1 MIESLFY
8 WLFALLALVGATF
21 VVLHPSVVYSAL
33 GLLLTFMMVAGIF
46 ALNNADFV
54 AISQVLVY
62 AVGLVIVMLFAL
74 MFTGASHIKL
84 PTYIPKSRFVPLAVI
99 AGLFLV
105 LIICVLQGQFLPV
118 VDVKSAQVQQ
128 FTQLIAKE
136 GTTSSLGVLL
146 FNKYLLPFEL
156 ASILLT
162 ATMVGALMISRKD
175 PSEEDLASQAT
186 ENQAEVAA
194 DPLVKL
200 FDDAPLS

>member
-8 WLFALLALVGATF
+8 WIFALLALGGAAF
-21 VVLHPSVVYSAL
+21 VVLHPNVVYSAL

-74 MFTGASHIKL
+74 MFTGTSQSQFS
-84 PTYIPKSRFVPLAVI
+84 TYIPKSRFVPLSI
-99 AGLFLV
+99 LAGLFLV
-105 LIICVLQGQFLPV
+105 LIVCVLQGQFLPV

-136 GTTSSLGVLL
+136 GTTASLGVLL
-146 FNKYLLPFEL
+146 FSKYLLPFEI

-162 ATMVGALMISRKD
+162 ATMVGALMISRKEE
-175 PSEEDLASQAT
+175 PSQETCEAPQAT
-186 ENQAEVAA
+186 EGKPE
-194 DPLVKL
+194 PLLKL